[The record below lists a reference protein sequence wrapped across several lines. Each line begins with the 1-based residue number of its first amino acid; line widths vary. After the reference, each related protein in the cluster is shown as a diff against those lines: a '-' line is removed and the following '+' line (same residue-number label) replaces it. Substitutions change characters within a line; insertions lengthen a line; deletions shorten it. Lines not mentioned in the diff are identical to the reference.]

1 MGLSRV
7 WRLPP
12 LFCGRDSASHFKSRS
27 RPGSSGELNSA
38 IKNDKKS
45 YSRFQGGSPS
55 GLSWFSLEG
64 GGWLVGDLDQD
75 GSYTG
80 EAAYLYPDLSTAIVG
95 KFDAGKLRV
104 GREARLVGLDCDLG
118 LLRPRWSS
126 RNCDV
131 RKKDV
136 MSVLL

>member
-1 MGLSRV
+1 MLLHCELRSLFSTYPDLIVNKSILGMGLSLRFLGMGLSRV
-7 WRLPP
+7 WWLPP

-38 IKNDKKS
+38 TENDKNS

-80 EAAYLYPDLSTAIVG
+80 EAAYLYPDPYLIFVTKATRI
-95 KFDAGKLRV
+95 
-104 GREARLVGLDCDLG
+104 LV
-118 LLRPRWSS
+118 
-126 RNCDV
+126 
-131 RKKDV
+131 
-136 MSVLL
+136 

>member
-1 MGLSRV
+1 M
-7 WRLPP
+7 
-12 LFCGRDSASHFKSRS
+12 
-27 RPGSSGELNSA
+27 GEL
-38 IKNDKKS
+38 
-45 YSRFQGGSPS
+45 
-55 GLSWFSLEG
+55 
-64 GGWLVGDLDQD
+64 DQE

-118 LLRPRWSS
+118 LLRPRWGS
-126 RNCDV
+126 RSCDL
-131 RKKDV
+131 RNKGD

>member
-1 MGLSRV
+1 M
-7 WRLPP
+7 PP

-38 IKNDKKS
+38 IKNDKNS
-45 YSRFQGGSPS
+45 YSRFQDGSPS

-64 GGWLVGDLDQD
+64 GGWLVGDLDQG

-95 KFDAGKLRV
+95 KFDAGKLIV

-118 LLRPRWSS
+118 LLRPR
-126 RNCDV
+126 
-131 RKKDV
+131 
-136 MSVLL
+136 

>member
-1 MGLSRV
+1 M
-7 WRLPP
+7 
-12 LFCGRDSASHFKSRS
+12 
-27 RPGSSGELNSA
+27 
-38 IKNDKKS
+38 
-45 YSRFQGGSPS
+45 
-55 GLSWFSLEG
+55 
-64 GGWLVGDLDQD
+64 VGDLDQD

-118 LLRPRWSS
+118 LLRPRWGSRSCDS
-126 RNCDV
+126 RNKGD
-131 RKKDV
+131 

>member
-1 MGLSRV
+1 M
-7 WRLPP
+7 PP

-38 IKNDKKS
+38 TENDKNS
-45 YSRFQGGSPS
+45 FSRFKHGSPS

-95 KFDAGKLRV
+95 KFDAGKLIV

-118 LLRPRWSS
+118 LLRPRWST

-131 RKKDV
+131 RNKDV
-136 MSVLL
+136 MTVLL